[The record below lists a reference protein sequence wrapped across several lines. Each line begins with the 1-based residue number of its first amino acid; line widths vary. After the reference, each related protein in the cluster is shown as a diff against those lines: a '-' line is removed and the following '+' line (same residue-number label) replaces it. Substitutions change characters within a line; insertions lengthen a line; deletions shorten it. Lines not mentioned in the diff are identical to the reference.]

1 MRRHRSDDRG
11 RMTLRSLSRQAGAV
25 AHDVGLLDLLSEFI
39 DANADTVDLMT
50 GQHRTE
56 LPEVGILVTRSPSNP
71 DKLIEWSAHCEY
83 LRALQRLGHETLARQ
98 DQRMLAPPLALAL
111 VSELNSALTRG
122 WTAALLII
130 RSPAR
135 AAQTLHP
142 RSNRPTASA
151 HSRASS

>member
-50 GQHRTE
+50 GEHRTE
-56 LPEVGILVTRSPSNP
+56 L
-71 DKLIEWSAHCEY
+71 EWSAHCDY

>member
-25 AHDVGLLDLLSEFI
+25 AHDVGLVDLLSEFI
-39 DANADTVDLMT
+39 DANAETVDLMT
-50 GQHRTE
+50 GKHRTE
-56 LPEVGILVTRSPSNP
+56 L
-71 DKLIEWSAHCEY
+71 EWSAHCDY
-83 LRALQRLGHETLARQ
+83 LRALQRLGHETLARH
-98 DQRMLAPPLALAL
+98 DQRLPALPLALAI
-111 VSELNSALTRG
+111 VSDLNSALTRG

-135 AAQTLHP
+135 AAQALHP